1 MLLMMMLL
9 VVDIRIVTKTYLP
22 AMEDHLEVLVKM
34 IEDLQTSGRIGQ
46 SRAGLKILLLKGKI
60 SGSIAVIFLQV
71 VFQFK
76 TKTS

>member
-22 AMEDHLEVLVKM
+22 AMEDPLEVLVKM
-34 IEDLQTSGRIGQ
+34 KEDLQTNGRIGQ

-60 SGSIAVIFLQV
+60 LRSISIIFLQ
-71 VFQFK
+71 FLLQFK
-76 TKTS
+76 T